1 MYKRQ
6 DLTSLRLCNAEQKLE
21 LERLAG
27 LYDEVNGSLDPAY
40 YYKLDNIRRGVY
52 TDWPLSLIHI
62 SCKNWFSISDFNT
75 ISSPTTAIILSITFF
90 CAEA

>member
-1 MYKRQ
+1 MTESKPRLSYNFTPNFSYP
-6 DLTSLRLCNAEQKLE
+6 DLTSLRLCNAEQKLK

-52 TDWPLSLIHI
+52 TGLAIQAFYAGLSR
-62 SCKNWFSISDFNT
+62 T
-75 ISSPTTAIILSITFF
+75 IIQ
-90 CAEA
+90 

>member
-1 MYKRQ
+1 M
-6 DLTSLRLCNAEQKLE
+6 RLCNAEQKLE

-52 TDWPLSLIHI
+52 TDWPSKPLR
-62 SCKNWFSISDFNT
+62 WAFSHNHSVTLTGRGNGIEY
-75 ISSPTTAIILSITFF
+75 TF
-90 CAEA
+90 